1 MRQDRKMDIVTLRP
15 HILKISKANYERSME
30 QAYEKLYERL
40 KNSKRHTEIELNI
53 LLYAYEVM
61 MAKKYY
67 REIRAM

>member
-15 HILKISKANYERSME
+15 HILKISKANYHRSME
-30 QAYEKLYERL
+30 QAYEKLHERL
-40 KNSKRHTEIELNI
+40 KNSKRYTEIELNI

>member
-30 QAYEKLYERL
+30 QAYEKLHERL

-67 REIRAM
+67 REIRDM